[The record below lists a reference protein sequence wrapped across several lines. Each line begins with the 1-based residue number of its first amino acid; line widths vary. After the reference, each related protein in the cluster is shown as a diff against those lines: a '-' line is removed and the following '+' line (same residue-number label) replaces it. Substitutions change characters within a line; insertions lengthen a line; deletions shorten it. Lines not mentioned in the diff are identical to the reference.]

1 LEFCK
6 LLKQE
11 SYDLVISDLNMPLVD
26 GIDLT
31 DIIRTVDAN
40 LPITIITGYGK
51 KETLKEAR
59 QKGAEYF
66 ITKPFR
72 KENNLTTIK

>member
-1 LEFCK
+1 MEFCK

-11 SYDLVISDLNMPLVD
+11 SYDPVISDLNMPLVD

-40 LPITIITGYGK
+40 LPITNITGYGK

-72 KENNLTTIK
+72 KKNNLTTIK